1 VPDTEPPAPPPPSS
15 SGGSESPAPSVEV
28 APSEPSGPTAAELA
42 QQRREELQRQREL
55 ERQRLVALRKKTAK
69 IRAAGLNAFDDA
81 TKNAP
86 RIVVPE
92 AVAVA
97 GEEEAPPVEVPIVQP
112 EPAAEASPAL
122 APQASEGSSSL
133 SGAAPVLLGLLG
145 LAILLLGV
153 AALPPW
159 TIRSAAFAGLLATRR
174 LEIGLIG
181 AAVLASAAIGLA
193 IAVVAG

>member
-1 VPDTEPPAPPPPSS
+1 VSTPA
-15 SGGSESPAPSVEV
+15 
-28 APSEPSGPTAAELA
+28 EPSGPTAEELA
-42 QQRREELQRQREL
+42 QQRAEARRKRLAQQRAQERKREQQQLLEAREK
-55 ERQRLVALRKKTAK
+55 AAK

-81 TKNAP
+81 AKNAP
-86 RIVVPE
+86 TIVVPE
-92 AVAVA
+92 VVA
-97 GEEEAPPVEVPIVQP
+97 EPTEEAAPTETPIINP
-112 EPAAEASPAL
+112 EPAAQASSSPG
-122 APQASEGSSSL
+122 PQAVDHSSSL

-145 LAILLLGV
+145 LAILLLGA

-159 TIRSAAFAGLLATRR
+159 TIRSTAFAGLLATRR